1 MHATYSLLFTS
12 EAQQGRF
19 VSTVTNTCSHKV
31 GFAMWSPS
39 KQTIKFNFEV
49 DATTTDVAV
58 DVVDT
63 MEGILGTLQA
73 LELWNTYLTRV
84 CDGGNCLEAGCSV
97 SFTNSRF
104 GVA

>member
-31 GFAMWSPS
+31 RFAMWNSV
-39 KQTIKFNFEV
+39 TEKFNFEV
-49 DATTTDVAV
+49 DATTTDFAV

-63 MEGILGTLQA
+63 MEGILESRKT

-84 CDGGNCLEAGCSV
+84 CDGEYCLDAGCSV